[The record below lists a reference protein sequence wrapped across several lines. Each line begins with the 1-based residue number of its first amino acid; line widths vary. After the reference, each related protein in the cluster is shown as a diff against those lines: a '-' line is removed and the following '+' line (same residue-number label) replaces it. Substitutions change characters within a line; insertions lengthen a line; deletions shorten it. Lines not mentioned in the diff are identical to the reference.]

1 MKNKNND
8 YEDFF
13 FGDDDWDY
21 DLDWDFG
28 ELNDHKKRDKF
39 KWVATAISLFFIT
52 VLLIGL
58 CLQVFGNGKV
68 KPSEWFVKEQKQT
81 EQTTDENNNV
91 EQSAY
96 KSALLSSVHTPSATA
111 KDNAGIQLYASVEEY
126 TDITR
131 YERNYGG
138 SSYSNVASYDG
149 WFVTTTWSGIY
160 LNYTSY
166 YSENVA
172 SSTVHYCER
181 STSLNSPS
189 SPSCGVDIV
198 IPIAEFTAKHGG
210 NALKVTSISVY
221 MSNIV
226 WTQYNDYVVGR
237 TSNMQFSDKP
247 NKLDVYFELVK
258 TVVPLPADPVKDGY
272 TFVGWYY
279 DSAFTRPYDGSPI
292 YEDTQLYA
300 KFAINRYTVTFDS
313 NGGSAVNNMTVDWNT
328 AVTLPTTTR
337 DKHAFK
343 GWFLPNGTKYTNQP
357 IKENTTLTAQWERNV
372 FNVTFDTDGGSAVNN
387 TEVNLN
393 AVVTLPTTT
402 RTGYTLKGWFL
413 PNGTQY
419 INQPVTT
426 DISLTAQWEVIMCTV
441 TFYVD
446 GENYDELTVEYGTSL
461 AKIIEQANALNLQ
474 VMSMKASSGAPIPS
488 FANAVVS
495 DDMEVQAEVM
505 TGADKVKNTVNNNK
519 RAILG
524 GVLGGVALI
533 AVAVVIVGGIKLKR
547 RR

>member
-13 FGDDDWDY
+13 FDDDDWDY

-28 ELNDHKKRDKF
+28 ELNDHKKRDKV

-81 EQTTDENNNV
+81 EQTKDEDKPV
-91 EQSAY
+91 EQT
-96 KSALLSSVHTPSATA
+96 ALLSSVHTMSATV
-111 KDNAGIQLYASVEEY
+111 KDNDGIQLNASVEEY

-138 SSYSNVASYDG
+138 SSYSSVSSYDG

-181 STSLNSPS
+181 STSLNNPA
-189 SPSCGVDIV
+189 SPSCVVDIV
-198 IPIAEFTAKHGG
+198 IPVAEFTAKHGG
-210 NALKVTSISVY
+210 NALKVKSIRVS
-221 MSNIV
+221 MSGIV

-237 TSNMQFSDKP
+237 TSNMQFLDKP

-300 KFAINRYTVTFDS
+300 KFEINRYTVTFDS
-313 NGGSAVNNMTVDWNT
+313 NGGSAVNNVTVDWNT

-337 DKHAFK
+337 DKYAFK
-343 GWFLPNGTKYTNQP
+343 GWFLPDGTQYTNQP

-393 AVVTLPTTT
+393 ATVTLPTTD

-413 PNGTQY
+413 PDGTQY
-419 INQPVTT
+419 TNQPVTT
-426 DISLTAQWEVIMCTV
+426 DLSLTAQWEVIMCTV
-441 TFYVD
+441 TFFVD
-446 GENYDELTVEYGTSL
+446 GEKYDELTVKYGTAL
-461 AKIIEQANALNLQ
+461 ATITEQANAKNLQ
-474 VMSMKASSGAPIPS
+474 VMSMRASSGALITS
-488 FANAVVS
+488 FENAVVS

-505 TGADKVKNTVNNNK
+505 TGADKVKNTVKNNK

-524 GVLGGVALI
+524 GVLGGVVLIALI
-533 AVAVVIVGGIKLKR
+533 SIFAFGVKRKR